1 MALMRADERLASLGV
16 VYMEGNILAS
26 RYDSVKWYWFS
37 ENWSEISLGISKQ
50 KVPLL
55 IKFIS

>member
-26 RYDSVKWYWFS
+26 RYDSVKWHWFS

>member
-37 ENWSEISLGISKQ
+37 ENWSEISMGISKQ

>member
-26 RYDSVKWYWFS
+26 RYDSVK
-37 ENWSEISLGISKQ
+37 
-50 KVPLL
+50 
-55 IKFIS
+55 